1 MSNGNQHDHDPLPV
15 VLVGG
20 ASGGIKGGRH
30 IVAAPHTPMSNLLLS
45 VLDKLGVRKDS
56 FGDSNGK
63 IEI

>member
-1 MSNGNQHDHDPLPV
+1 

-20 ASGGIKGGRH
+20 ASGQVRGNRH
-30 IVAAPHTPMSNLLLS
+30 IVTAAHTPMSNLLLG
-45 VLDKLGVRKDS
+45 VLDKLGVRQKS